1 MRFRL
6 TRDLPTRCHF
16 HGAVAA
22 VQPLEVL
29 ADVVAVTLHLSSE
42 ELLFSFSLDNWDEF
56 VEQVSH

>member
-1 MRFRL
+1 M
-6 TRDLPTRCHF
+6 
-16 HGAVAA
+16 
-22 VQPLEVL
+22 QPLEVL